1 MTKLHGRSCLADA
14 RVRPEWPWHPEFNAS
29 GRRRVDWW
37 LEEGTLIEA
46 AGLLGQEAYDARTA
60 EKTQLAAAL
69 GIRLVVL
76 TPDDLLLEATRIK
89 VTARAASV
97 AKRRS
102 VGARR
107 ATAAPPRRAP

>member
-1 MTKLHGRSCLADA
+1 M
-14 RVRPEWPWHPEFNAS
+14 
-29 GRRRVDWW
+29 
-37 LEEGTLIEA
+37 
-46 AGLLGQEAYDARTA
+46 A

-76 TPDDLLLEATRIK
+76 TPDDLPREATRIK
-89 VTARAASV
+89 VTASAGSV

-107 ATAAPPRRAP
+107 ARGAPPRRAP